1 MELEVKGMTLKALSE
16 RGEGEALF
24 ALWSPHEDHDGDLT
38 EKGFFGNGVQE
49 VFMLPHHLWT
59 SGQPPIAKGIIYE
72 RPNGAVYEFKMNT
85 ETELGA
91 AWHSHFLFDLRE
103 GRAPQ
108 QKWSYGFRVKP
119 DGSSPR
125 PDGRKGRRLH
135 ASKSD
140 GSPGALV
147 IEVSPVTAASQQL
160 SRTLTAKTD
169 GAPLTPTQLATARR
183 IERWLGEMLAERR
196 RAEQLEAKRLRLT
209 FLERSIQIARWR
221 VGV

>member
-1 MELEVKGMTLKALSE
+1 MSIEVKAITLKRLEAT
-16 RGEGEALF
+16 GEGEALF

-38 EKGFFGNGVQE
+38 EKGFFGDGVQE

-72 RPNGAVYEFKMNT
+72 RPNGAVYDFKMNT
-85 ETELGA
+85 GTDLGK
-91 AWHSHFLFDLRE
+91 AWHTHFLFDLRE

-108 QKWSYGFRVKP
+108 QVWSYGFRVKP

-135 ASKSD
+135 ASKAD
-140 GSPGALV
+140 GSPGAIV

-160 SRTLTAKTD
+160 SRTLMAKTG

-183 IERWLGEMLAERR
+183 IERRLMERLAEQHQE
-196 RAEQLEAKRLRLT
+196 EQLVAKRLRLA
-209 FLERSIQIARWR
+209 FLERSIAILQRR

>member
-108 QKWSYGFRVKP
+108 QQWSYGFRVKP

-135 ASKSD
+135 ASKAD
-140 GSPGALV
+140 GSPGAIV
-147 IEVSPVTAASQQL
+147 IEVSPVTAAAQSR
-160 SRTLTAKTD
+160 SRTLLAKTE
-169 GAPLTPTQLATARR
+169 GAPLTRAQREHFAALEMRLHRHLAAQ
-183 IERWLGEMLAERR
+183 
-196 RAEQLEAKRLRLT
+196 RAEEQQAAQALYQR
-209 FLERSIQIARWR
+209 FLQRQGAMARGR
-221 VGV
+221 VSA